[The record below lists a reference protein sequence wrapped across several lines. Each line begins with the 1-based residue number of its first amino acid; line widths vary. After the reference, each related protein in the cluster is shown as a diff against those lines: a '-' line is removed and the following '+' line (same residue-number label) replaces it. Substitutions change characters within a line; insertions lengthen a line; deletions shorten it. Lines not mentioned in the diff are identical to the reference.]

1 MAKKNGLTFIQKK
14 KRFSPQLIQE
24 ILSMMFAVCITVIF
38 AFLLIYAFGMRISV
52 IGVSMEPVLY
62 NSQEVLINRLT
73 YNLSSPEQGDV
84 IVFLPNGNENS
95 HYYLKRVVAVPGQT
109 IQIIEGY
116 LYIDG
121 IREEEDERFDKM
133 ADAGIA
139 NHPITLSTDEFFV
152 LGDDRNNSEDS
163 RSGNIGVVR
172 KEVIIGKAWFKL
184 PFDGENMG
192 LVE

>member
-1 MAKKNGLTFIQKK
+1 MAKKSGLTFIRKK
-14 KRFSPQLIQE
+14 KRISSQLIKE
-24 ILSMMFAVCITVIF
+24 IFSMMFSICITIVF

-62 NSQEVLINRLT
+62 NSQEVLINRLI
-73 YNLSSPEQGDV
+73 YDLSTPKQGDV
-84 IVFLPNGNENS
+84 IVFLPNGNKNS
-95 HYYLKRVVAVPGQT
+95 HYYLKRIAAVPGET
-109 IQIIEGY
+109 IQIIDGY

-121 IREEEDERFDKM
+121 IRVEEDDRFDKM
-133 ADAGIA
+133 EDAGIA
-139 NHPITLSTDEFFV
+139 GNPITLAADEFFV

-184 PFDGENMG
+184 PFDDEIMG